1 MPRVPTYDG
10 PQARTAPLGASP
22 LPTPDVTSSTRAA
35 AQGLDAAAGAL
46 DRLAERQDQDAA
58 WRAQAKI
65 NEDWMRFE
73 SEARKNLQ
81 GQNAAG
87 YADKVKEWWGKA
99 SQDYGSALTPSQQK
113 LISKPLMS
121 AMQTAMKGALD
132 FENTE
137 LERSRLQA
145 LDGALSAEISR
156 GAAGGPSA
164 AAVSAKTVEEMLQ
177 KYGASTGKPV
187 EWVNQQVLQR
197 TTTLHSSVI
206 STLMQKDPKA
216 AEQYFEANKGQID
229 GTRHDEIGSKI
240 NAVSAAADGDA
251 LADKL
256 WQAGVKPGAPVELD
270 KLEAAAREEFKN
282 DPTRQKHAIQ
292 GLRERMQAFEKAR
305 AEREAAGI
313 NAVYKMLDG
322 GVPMSRVQRMPE
334 WQQLDGKSQDQILYQ
349 QEQRAAAR
357 ESRAA
362 AAENRAL
369 AAEARRD
376 KQLLLTNAEAYLRY
390 SDPTVLAG
398 MSRQQV
404 EATRATFGFEGA
416 QHLLSRWDSLQKPGA
431 IAEARMDQEDFNHIA
446 DQMGLKPYDSSKS
459 EDSKRALGELK
470 YRMEQLIDA
479 TQQAAKKPMTREEK
493 NALMRGEMART
504 VTVNPTFWF
513 SSEVPVIQLDKKQV
527 KDVVVPQGDREQIS
541 QALKAMYERSGG
553 AAIYAPTEDNVRRLY
568 LMNKSRAA
576 ALLPNE

>member
-10 PQARTAPLGASP
+10 QQVRSAPLGANQLS
-22 LPTPDVTSSTRAA
+22 TPDVTSSTRALA
-35 AQGLDAAAGAL
+35 GGLDAAATAA
-46 DRLAERQDQDAA
+46 DRLIERRDQDVA

-65 NEDWMRFE
+65 NEDWMRFDAD
-73 SEARKNLQ
+73 ARKNLQ

-87 YADKVKEWWGKA
+87 YADKVREWWGKA
-99 SQDYGSALTPSQQK
+99 SQDHGAALSPSQQK
-113 LISKPLMS
+113 LVSKPLAM
-121 AMQTAMKGALD
+121 AMQTAMQGALS

-145 LDGALSAEISR
+145 LDGALAAEVSR
-156 GAAGGPSA
+156 GAAGGPGA
-164 AAVSAKTVEEMLQ
+164 AAAASANVTEMIQ
-177 KYGASTGKPV
+177 KFGASTGKPV
-187 EWVNQQVLQR
+187 EWVNQQVLNR
-197 TTTLHSSVI
+197 TTALHSSVI
-206 STLMQKDPKA
+206 SQLLQKDPKA
-216 AEQYFEANKGQID
+216 AEQYFEANKAQID

-305 AEREAAGI
+305 AEREAAGV
-313 NAVYKMLDG
+313 NSVYKMLDG
-322 GVPMSRVQRMPE
+322 GVPMSRVQRTPE
-334 WQQLDGKSQDQILYQ
+334 WQMLDGKSQDQILYQ

-376 KQLLLTNAEAYLRY
+376 KQLLLTNAESYLRY

-416 QHLLSRWDSLQKPGA
+416 QHLLSRWDALQKPGA
-431 IAEARMDQEDFNHIA
+431 LSEARMDQEDFNHIA
-446 DQMGLKPYDSSKS
+446 DQLGLKPYDSSKS
-459 EDSKRALGELK
+459 ENSKRALGELK
-470 YRMEQLIDA
+470 YRMEQLIDT
-479 TQQAAKKPMTREEK
+479 TQQATKKPMTREEK
-493 NALMRGEMART
+493 NALMRNEMART

>member
-10 PQARTAPLGASP
+10 PQARTAPLGASS
-22 LPTPDVTSSTRAA
+22 LPTPDVTSSTRAV
-35 AQGLDAAAGAL
+35 AQGMDAAAGAL

-73 SEARKNLQ
+73 SEARKTLQ

-145 LDGALSAEISR
+145 LDGALAGEISR

-164 AAVSAKTVEEMLQ
+164 AAVSVKNVEEMIRQ
-177 KYGASTGKPV
+177 YGASTGKPV
-187 EWVNQQVLQR
+187 EWVNQQILQR
-197 TTTLHSSVI
+197 TTALHASVI

-229 GTRHDEIGSKI
+229 GTRHDDIGSKI

-305 AEREAAGI
+305 AEREAAGV
-313 NAVYKMLDG
+313 NSVYKMLDG
-322 GVPMSRVQRMPE
+322 GVPMSRVQRTPE
-334 WQQLDGKSQDQILYQ
+334 WQLLDGKSQDQILYQ

-390 SDPTVLAG
+390 SDPNVLAG

-404 EATRATFGFEGA
+404 EATRATFGFDGA
-416 QHLLSRWDSLQKPGA
+416 QHLLSRWDALQKPGA
-431 IAEARMDQEDFNHIA
+431 ISEARMDQEDFNHIA

-459 EDSKRALGELK
+459 ENEKRALGELK
-470 YRMEQLIDA
+470 YRMEQLIDT
-479 TQQAAKKPMTREEK
+479 TQQATKKVMTREEK
-493 NALMRGEMART
+493 NALMRNEMART

-553 AAIYAPTEDNVRRLY
+553 AAIYAPTEENVRRLY

>member
-10 PQARTAPLGASP
+10 PQARTAPLGASS
-22 LPTPDVTSSTRAA
+22 LPTPDVTSSTRAV
-35 AQGLDAAAGAL
+35 AQGMDAAAGAL

-73 SEARKNLQ
+73 SEARKTLQ

-145 LDGALSAEISR
+145 LDGALAGEISR

-164 AAVSAKTVEEMLQ
+164 AAVSVKNVEEMIRQ
-177 KYGASTGKPV
+177 YGASTGKPV

-197 TTTLHSSVI
+197 TTALHASVI

-229 GTRHDEIGSKI
+229 GTRHDDIGSKI

-305 AEREAAGI
+305 AEREAAGV
-313 NAVYKMLDG
+313 NSVYKMLDG
-322 GVPMSRVQRMPE
+322 GVPMSRVQRTPE
-334 WQQLDGKSQDQILYQ
+334 WQMLDGKSQDQILYQ

-390 SDPTVLAG
+390 SDPNVLAG

-404 EATRATFGFEGA
+404 EATRATFGFDGA
-416 QHLLSRWDSLQKPGA
+416 QHLLSRWDALQKPGA
-431 IAEARMDQEDFNHIA
+431 ISEARMDQEDFNHIA

-459 EDSKRALGELK
+459 ENAKRALGELK

-479 TQQAAKKPMTREEK
+479 TQQATKKPMTREEK

-553 AAIYAPTEDNVRRLY
+553 AAIYAPTEENVRRLY
-568 LMNKSRAA
+568 LMNNSRAA